1 MNPRL
6 MPTCADQHP
15 RAKSEADRHDPPGLI
30 DELVPSRAAMVDA
43 VLVRRKDP
51 VGEPVVAHCQTFST
65 GFNSGARGG
74 SGRSVML
81 AGMLTLNRFAGAHR
95 GVCAFDVGG
104 GPGTS
109 EKSRIRPCSLIRTSM
124 PSTSRCR
131 TP

>member
-1 MNPRL
+1 MSTRL
-6 MPTCADQHP
+6 IPTCADQHP
-15 RAKSEADRHDPPGLI
+15 WAQSKADRHDPPGLI

-43 VLVRRKDP
+43 VLVRREDP

-65 GFNSGARGG
+65 RFNSGARGG

-104 GPGTS
+104 QGHRRNR
-109 EKSRIRPCSLIRTSM
+109 E
-124 PSTSRCR
+124 
-131 TP
+131 